1 MEEMDDITTKMNGI
15 STKLNDIFPKED
27 DAFLKTSNIFQKTD
41 NFFLIHNFNTVPEE
55 LLAYCKD
62 YLIVDASTDEG
73 TVRTLQEK
81 GLHFIHV
88 ENTGHNITTYFTYF
102 AQHYEELPEVICI
115 CKGNMLERHCSKEYF
130 DRVYDNSYFTYLYE
144 DKESRPKFSKVKN
157 EEGDGGGKSS
167 GNEVAI
173 SSISS
178 LVSESQYIEENTSWY
193 VDSPSHPHRY
203 FDDFDDLLQFIYKNP
218 VIPRYC
224 LFSPG
229 ACYIVR
235 REQIRK
241 NSPEF
246 YLNLNKIMNYALEP
260 NFPAE
265 AHMVERM
272 LPLIFESA
280 YEVNGWM
287 EDGEAFDRKL
297 EERAEIIRKKDEW
310 NGKRFKRLRRLLGKG

>member
-1 MEEMDDITTKMNGI
+1 MK
-15 STKLNDIFPKED
+15 
-27 DAFLKTSNIFQKTD
+27 KTD

-55 LLAYCKD
+55 LLSYCRD
-62 YLIVDASTDEG
+62 YLIVDASTEED
-73 TVRTLQEK
+73 TVKALREK

-102 AQHYEELPEVICI
+102 AEHYEELPEVICI
-115 CKGNMLERHCSKEYF
+115 CKGNMLGRHCSREYF
-130 DRVYDNSYFTYLYE
+130 ERVYDNSYFTYLYE
-144 DKESRPKFSKVKN
+144 DKESRAKFSKVKK
-157 EEGDGGGKSS
+157 EEGAGGKSAP
-167 GNEVAI
+167 V

-178 LVSESQYIEENTSWY
+178 LVSECQYIEENTSWY
-193 VDSPSHPHRY
+193 VDSPNHPHRY
-203 FDDFDDLLQFIYKNP
+203 FDDFDDLLTFIYKNP

-241 NSPEF
+241 NGPEF
-246 YLNLNKIMNYALEP
+246 YRNLNKIMNYALEP

-287 EDGEAFDRKL
+287 EDSDAFDGKL
-297 EERAEIIRKKDEW
+297 EERAEIIRQKDEW
-310 NGKRFKRLRRLLGKG
+310 NNKRFKRLRRLFG